1 VDRDPQQP
9 GSAKAV
15 EERRAT
21 GERERLPVVVADP
34 DPIARAVLSRIIE
47 GVHDATVR
55 TAGDGG
61 QLMDLVAQWPPEVIL
76 ANEGLLCADRY
87 ALLRALR
94 ERPGSIAVIMVT
106 NAAQATDPLNAVRAG
121 VDAIIPKASPP
132 EEICDAVESVL
143 TGRSVVQPQVAMA
156 LIRQLRQA
164 PAGGRGFRPI
174 HSDLTNRE
182 WEILDLLVAGAGTK
196 QIADRLVLSQ
206 DTVYTHIKNI
216 LRKMH
221 VRSRA
226 EAIEAANR
234 LYRLRTSLSDCPE
247 PGEAQPVHGA

>member
-1 VDRDPQQP
+1 VEDRRT
-9 GSAKAV
+9 
-15 EERRAT
+15 RREPEQLT
-21 GERERLPVVVADP
+21 VLVADP

-55 TAGDGG
+55 TAGDGR
-61 QLMDLVAQWPPEVIL
+61 QLMALVAQRPPHVIL
-76 ANEGLLCADRY
+76 ANEGLVSADRY
-87 ALLRALR
+87 AVLRALR
-94 ERPGSIAVIMVT
+94 SMRERPGTIAVIMVT
-106 NAAQATDPLNAVRAG
+106 NGAQAAEPLEAVRAG

-132 EEICDAVESVL
+132 EEICDAVRSVL

-164 PAGGRGFRPI
+164 PAAGRGFRPI

-182 WEILDLLVAGAGTK
+182 WEILDLLVAGSGTK

-226 EAIEAANR
+226 EAVEAANR
-234 LYRLRTSLSDCPE
+234 LYRLRTGHADFAAAD
-247 PGEAQPVHGA
+247 EAQAARRA